1 MIFMITLALDISTHS
16 TGAAIFQNQNL
27 THYECIT
34 ASSTNTFNRIDKIR
48 DRLEQLINL
57 YHPDHIVAESPLPAD
72 VGHNIDTYKKLTW
85 AQGIIG
91 DMLNEH
97 NLKFDVMFIPSEW
110 RKKVQIKTGP
120 KKMRPK
126 LKAQDIAMVKMLYG
140 IDVNDDI
147 ADAILIGRAYT
158 QQHQEQINWE

>member
-16 TGAAIFQNQNL
+16 TGAAIFNEKEL
-27 THYECIT
+27 IHYECIT
-34 ASSTNTFNRIDKIR
+34 AASQNTFNRIDKIASR
-48 DRLEQLINL
+48 IEQLITE
-57 YHPDHIVAESPLPAD
+57 YHPTAIAVESPLPAD
-72 VGHNIDTYKKLTW
+72 VGHNIDTYRKLTW

-91 DMLNEH
+91 DTLNKH
-97 NLKFDVMFIPSEW
+97 KLSFDAMYIPSEW

-126 LKAQDIAMVKMLYG
+126 LKAQDVAMVKMLYN